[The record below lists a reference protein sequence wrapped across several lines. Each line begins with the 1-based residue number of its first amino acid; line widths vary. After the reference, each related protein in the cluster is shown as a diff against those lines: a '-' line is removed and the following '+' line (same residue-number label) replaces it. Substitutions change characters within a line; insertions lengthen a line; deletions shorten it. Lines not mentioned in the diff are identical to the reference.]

1 MARLCRVA
9 AEVRVTRIARA
20 LVALLAC
27 LGPFAHAEPDLPSYK
42 DEVVIAAWTD
52 VDAAI
57 TASCDWP
64 EGSGG
69 VGVPIHCDADHLRAV
84 IAGAQSFERTV
95 VPDGRIRYLIGLAH
109 RHLGEVDAAEAA
121 FREALKLAPNRAEAW
136 FDLGELLAGKR
147 DWDGARDAFTHVT
160 TLVPSGPRSWP
171 GWLQL
176 AQADAQKQDAV
187 AFEAHLRNALRYGM
201 NIQVIAGDAAWK
213 GFLADPVIGTTVE
226 RMITVYG
233 GPEILASLKG
243 DGAP

>member
-1 MARLCRVA
+1 MTRVA
-9 AEVRVTRIARA
+9 RPA
-20 LVALLAC
+20 LALLA
-27 LGPFAHAEPDLPSYK
+27 LMATVARAEPDLPSYK

-64 EGSGG
+64 QGSEG
-69 VGVPIHCDADHLRAV
+69 VGVPLHCDADKLHAV
-84 IAGAQSFERTV
+84 IGGAQAFERTV
-95 VPDGRIRYLIGLAH
+95 VPDRRIRYLIGLAH

-160 TLVPSGPRSWP
+160 ALVPAGARSWP

-176 AQADAQKQDAV
+176 AQADAQKQDAA

-213 GFLADPVIGTTVE
+213 GFLVDPVIGPTVE
-226 RMITVYG
+226 RMVTVYG

-243 DGAP
+243 DEAP